1 MPLEQGSGQET
12 ISSNIEKLRD
22 EGYPEKQAVAIAY
35 SEAGKDASIHAAGV
49 LFASGDTVLLL
60 KRSDTGQWAFPGGKV
75 EDGESPEQAAARES
89 REEIGVDPTG
99 LEEIDRSDDG
109 QIEFTTFLAN
119 TDPFDPTLNEEH
131 TEFAWA
137 DLASPPRPLHPG
149 VEKTLK
155 KYTAN
160 KHVAQPAEDAAE
172 SARRADVNGF
182 ITIGR
187 NPISRAGVFPYL
199 GRSIGA
205 PEPDRIYNVY
215 RPAEEFTPEMLDS
228 FKLLPIVDDHTMLG
242 DGFTPAESKG
252 VHGTT
257 GEEVVFEDGVL
268 YSSLRI
274 FSEKLKSL
282 IESGKRALSLGYRCA
297 YEKASGVFD
306 GKRYD
311 YIQRNLRGNHL
322 ALVDAARCD
331 VAVLDN
337 HHAYDNHMAFD
348 HFDLALDNHQE
359 EKAMA
364 DETKKDEL
372 EDRLK
377 KAEDGLKAALD
388 WIDARKA
395 QDEAE
400 EKAKKE
406 AEDKAAKDAEEEAE
420 KKEAE
425 DADADE
431 DKEKKAEDEE
441 SKEDEKKASMDGAE
455 IKALKAK
462 VKTLESAMDSLG
474 KSTKDALAKV
484 AQDKVTHKSLLS
496 EVSRRNELASKISQ
510 HFGTFDHADMT
521 LDEVTAYGVKKL
533 GIACPSGH
541 EETALSVFFA
551 ANKPSRNGFSLDSA
565 PKARSSEIDAYLT
578 KKSS

>member
-1 MPLEQGSGQET
+1 MQPETAPGQGP
-12 ISSNIEKLRD
+12 IR
-22 EGYPEKQAVAIAY
+22 
-35 SEAGKDASIHAAGV
+35 AAGV

-60 KRSDTGQWAFPGGKV
+60 KRSDTGQWAFPGGKI

-89 REEIGVDPTG
+89 REEIGVEPTA

-109 QIEFTTFLAN
+109 RVAFTTFLAR
-119 TDPFDPTLNEEH
+119 TDAFEPTLNDEH

-137 DLASPPRPLHPG
+137 DLASPPQPLHPG

-160 KHVAQPAEDAAE
+160 KHVAPPAADAAE
-172 SARRADVNGF
+172 TARRADLNGF
-182 ITIGR
+182 ITIER

-205 PEPDRIYNVY
+205 PEPDRVYNVY

-228 FKLLPIVDDHTMLG
+228 FKLIPIVDDHTMIG
-242 DGFTPAESKG
+242 EGHTPAESKG

-257 GEEVVFEDGVL
+257 GEGVVFEDGVL
-268 YSSLRI
+268 YAPLRI

-306 GKRYD
+306 GVRYD

-400 EKAKKE
+400 EKE
-406 AEDKAAKDAEEEAE
+406 AAEKAAKDAEEEAK

-425 DADADE
+425 DEAKEDE
-431 DKEKKAEDEE
+431 KAEDE
-441 SKEDEKKASMDGAE
+441 SKDDEAEKKSAEDAAE
-455 IKALKAK
+455 IKALKAELK
-462 VKTLESAMDSLG
+462 VLKSAMDSLG
-474 KSTKDALAKV
+474 KSTKDALTKV

-496 EVSRRNELASKISQ
+496 E
-510 HFGTFDHADMT
+510 HFGAFDHAEMT

-533 GIACPSGH
+533 GIPCPAGH
-541 EETALSVFFA
+541 EETALNVFFA
-551 ANKPSRNGFSLDSA
+551 ANKPSRNAFTLDSA
-565 PKARSSEIDAYLT
+565 DAKRSSEIDAYLN
-578 KKSS
+578 KSK